1 MLPTPPYPNSFLCG
15 STTVCLCRA
24 TTATA
29 PLGTQCVG
37 VRREPWLGLSSALTP
52 CRASST
58 AETWERAI
66 FSLSFFE
73 TVFNRESLCRPVRHG
88 NILRNAPDET
98 TMRLD
103 EPIRLCAH
111 SFTSESR
118 VVEMTRR
125 HCVVCAT
132 SKVPRPLSDSL
143 ILLLQSHA
151 RTHSCTHAGALR
163 Q

>member
-1 MLPTPPYPNSFLCG
+1 MLPTPPDELFSLRLNNSVPLPRYYCYCTPRYP
-15 STTVCLCRA
+15 VCWREARA
-24 TTATA
+24 MA
-29 PLGTQCVG
+29 
-37 VRREPWLGLSSALTP
+37 WI
-52 CRASST
+52 
-58 AETWERAI
+58 I
-66 FSLSFFE
+66 FSLDAVPCLIHGQRHGKGPIFE
-73 TVFNRESLCRPVRHG
+73 TVFNRELLCRPVRHG

-103 EPIRLCAH
+103 KPIRLCAQ

-132 SKVPRPLSDSL
+132 SKVPHALSDSL
-143 ILLLQSHA
+143 RLLLQSHA